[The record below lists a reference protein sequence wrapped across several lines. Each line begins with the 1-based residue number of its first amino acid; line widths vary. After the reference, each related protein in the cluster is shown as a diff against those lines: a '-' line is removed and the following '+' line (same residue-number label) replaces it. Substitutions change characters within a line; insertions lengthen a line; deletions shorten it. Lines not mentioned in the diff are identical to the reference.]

1 MKKHPILLVEDNPD
15 DVFLATR
22 IMTKNTDAEVVVR
35 YNGEDALAYLGTN
48 QAYQDTLLPAVV
60 FLDLKLP
67 DMSGV
72 EVLEALRN
80 DSRTHDLP
88 VVILSSSHLYRELDR
103 CKELQ
108 VIDCLQKPLGSAE
121 FQRIM
126 EQVSGLTDERSHF
139 LDNCSVESRVDF
151 GQIR

>member
-22 IMTKNTDAEVVVR
+22 IMTRHTDAAVVAKCS
-35 YNGEDALAYLGTN
+35 GEDALAYLNNN
-48 QAYQDTLLPAVV
+48 QERQDTEPPAVV

-67 DMSGV
+67 EMSGV
-72 EVLEALRN
+72 EVLEAIRN
-80 DSRTHDLP
+80 NPNTRDLP
-88 VVILSSSHLYRELDR
+88 VVILSSSQLYRELDR

-126 EQVSGLTDERSHF
+126 AQVSGLTS
-139 LDNCSVESRVDF
+139 ESPML
-151 GQIR
+151 QITDLPEVVSSLSRYD